1 MKIVVYKV
9 TGDTMKIERRK
20 VEKVGDFSP
29 MTKATLAALLGL
41 SAALSVPAEPQGND
55 AVVPAPPTDST
66 NTITQD
72 STVSL
77 EKDSTSSESG
87 NYDWSE
93 SPLGGIMEDSYE
105 DELTDEEMVNNAVDA
120 AVERNYFR
128 R

>member
-1 MKIVVYKV
+1 
-9 TGDTMKIERRK
+9 MKIERRK
-20 VEKVGDFSP
+20 VESVGEFSP
-29 MTKATLAALLGL
+29 RTKARLVALLGL
-41 SAALSVPAEPQGND
+41 SAALSVPAEPQGSD
-55 AVVPAPPTDST
+55 AVIPAPPTDST

-105 DELTDEEMVNNAVDA
+105 DELTDEEMINNAVDA

>member
-1 MKIVVYKV
+1 
-9 TGDTMKIERRK
+9 MKIERKK
-20 VEKVGDFSP
+20 VEKVGEFSSR
-29 MTKATLAALLGL
+29 TKARLVALLGL
-41 SAALSVPAEPQGND
+41 SAALSVPAEPQGSD
-55 AVVPAPPTDST
+55 AVIPTPPTDST

-105 DELTDEEMVNNAVDA
+105 DELTDEEMINNAVDA

>member
-1 MKIVVYKV
+1 
-9 TGDTMKIERRK
+9 MKIERRK
-20 VEKVGDFSP
+20 VECVGEFNP
-29 MTKATLAALLGL
+29 RTKARLVALLGL
-41 SAALSVPAEPQGND
+41 SAALSVPAAEPQGREI
-55 AVVPAPPTDST
+55 PATLTDST

-72 STVSL
+72 SSISL

-105 DELTDEEMVNNAVDA
+105 DELTDEEMINNAVDA

>member
-1 MKIVVYKV
+1 
-9 TGDTMKIERRK
+9 MKIERRK
-20 VEKVGDFSP
+20 VECVGEFNP
-29 MTKATLAALLGL
+29 RTKARLVALLGL
-41 SAALSVPAEPQGND
+41 SAALSVPAEPQGSD
-55 AVVPAPPTDST
+55 AVIPATPTDST
-66 NTITQD
+66 KTITQD

-105 DELTDEEMVNNAVDA
+105 DELTDEEMINNAVDA

>member
-1 MKIVVYKV
+1 
-9 TGDTMKIERRK
+9 MKIERRK
-20 VEKVGDFSP
+20 VECVGEFNP
-29 MTKATLAALLGL
+29 RTKARLVALLGL
-41 SAALSVPAEPQGND
+41 SAALSVPAEPQGSD
-55 AVVPAPPTDST
+55 AVIPTPPTDST
-66 NTITQD
+66 NAITQD

-105 DELTDEEMVNNAVDA
+105 DELTDEEMINNAVDA

>member
-1 MKIVVYKV
+1 
-9 TGDTMKIERRK
+9 MKIERRK
-20 VEKVGDFSP
+20 VECVGEFTP
-29 MTKATLAALLGL
+29 RTKARLVALLGL
-41 SAALSVPAEPQGND
+41 SAALSVPAEPQGSD
-55 AVVPAPPTDST
+55 AVIPTPPTDST
-66 NTITQD
+66 NAITQD

-93 SPLGGIMEDSYE
+93 SPLGGIMEYSYE
-105 DELTDEEMVNNAVDA
+105 DELTDEEMINNAVDA

>member
-1 MKIVVYKV
+1 MN
-9 TGDTMKIERRK
+9 IERKK
-20 VEKVGDFSP
+20 VESIGEFAPK
-29 MTKATLAALLGL
+29 TKARLVALLGL
-41 SAALSVPAEPQGND
+41 SAALSVPAEPQGSD
-55 AVVPAPPTDST
+55 AVIPTPPTDST

-87 NYDWSE
+87 NYDWND
-93 SPLGGIMEDSYE
+93 SPGGIIVDLYE
-105 DELTDEEMVNNAVDA
+105 DELTDEEMINNAVDA

>member
-1 MKIVVYKV
+1 
-9 TGDTMKIERRK
+9 MKIERKK
-20 VEKVGDFSP
+20 VEKVGEFSSR
-29 MTKATLAALLGL
+29 TRARLVALLGL
-41 SAALSVPAEPQGND
+41 SAALSVPAEPQGRD
-55 AVVPAPPTDST
+55 IPATPTDST

-105 DELTDEEMVNNAVDA
+105 DELTDEEMINNAVDA